1 MMKNKEIRHTESYTR
16 HAELVSASFKRFRNK
31 FGMTL
36 SFILIL
42 IFHLLFISCQAEVTL
57 TVQSDDSVAIVFEGG
72 AGEAFTRMISSA
84 AGMNGAAAA
93 ESQGSSDFLIDEAS
107 VSYEL
112 AKAGFSDV
120 KVLQKKGGA
129 VRISMTDKVQ
139 SSYLFTSKI
148 VNAEKG
154 KLSAS
159 LSRKSLEDFYASA
172 DEQTRMILDLFL
184 APVFNDEEMTEAEY
198 LEMVG
203 AFYGEAA
210 AKEVSES
217 LVKINL
223 ISKDG
228 SKESLVY
235 PLSQLFCGNF

>member
-1 MMKNKEIRHTESYTR
+1 MNKKNHR
-16 HAELVSASFKRFRNK
+16 HAELVSASL
-31 FGMTL
+31 TL
-36 SFILIL
+36 LISISL
-42 IFHLLFISCQAEVTL
+42 FFISCQAEVTL
-57 TVQSDDSVAIVFEGG
+57 TVQKDDSVTITFEGA
-72 AGEAFTRMISSA
+72 AGPAFTQMISSV
-84 AGMNGAAAA
+84 AGMNEAAAA
-93 ESQGSSDFLIDEAS
+93 ESQDSAGFLIDEAS

-120 KVLQKKGGA
+120 KVVQKKGNA
-129 VRISMTDKVQ
+129 VRISMTDKTQ

-203 AFYGEAA
+203 AFYGDTTE
-210 AKEVSES
+210 KEVGKSI
-217 LVKINL
+217 VIINL

-228 SKESLVY
+228 SKQKLVY
-235 PLSQLFCGNF
+235 PLTQVFCGIF